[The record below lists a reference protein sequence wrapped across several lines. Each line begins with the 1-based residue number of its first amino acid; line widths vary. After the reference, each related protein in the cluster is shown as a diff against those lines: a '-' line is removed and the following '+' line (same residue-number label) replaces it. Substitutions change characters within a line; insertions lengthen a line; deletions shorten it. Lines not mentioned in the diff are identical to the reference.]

1 MIFTISYT
9 ADGAGG
15 DFLTTNEM
23 KELGDDSIVPTQ
35 ASLQAAGKLVVQ
47 MIIHLYFVEMI

>member
-1 MIFTISYT
+1 MHKFLLLFT
-9 ADGAGG
+9 ADGVGG

-35 ASLQAAGKLVVQ
+35 ASLQAAGK
-47 MIIHLYFVEMI
+47 